1 MKSKSIL
8 VQFTLLVVGLFFIIK
23 GAVLSE
29 AFLVPLA
36 FAVLLTLILI
46 PLARKLEKKGISQV
60 FASLISVIVSILAYL
75 AFFAVI
81 AVQIGSVSERWPE
94 MQKQLTPKIEDAV
107 QMIEEKTGMNVQKQ
121 VPPWLSSS
129 DSTSQAQDA
138 ETAQTEE
145 GNTTKEESGA
155 NENSESNA
163 SSSSDE
169 KDNSGISDGVKKQV
183 GQAAVNIFGFLGNS
197 VLIFVYL
204 FFLLNYRRK
213 IKLSILR
220 FFDVDNRKQVKD
232 VLEESVKLALNFL
245 VGRFLLILSL
255 AIIYTT
261 GLLIAG
267 VQGAILVGVIAALLS
282 LIPFIGVMGGFVLAM
297 AMALLGGA
305 ETWSLIVVCIT
316 YGLAQFIEGNI
327 LEPYVV
333 GNKVNINPVVSI
345 IVVVLGSAVWGVAG
359 MILCIPIVGICK
371 IVFDAV
377 KKLEPLGYMLGEE
390 DVSDS
395 EEEGFFDRWAEK
407 LRGMFKKN

>member
-1 MKSKSIL
+1 
-8 VQFTLLVVGLFFIIK
+8 
-23 GAVLSE
+23 
-29 AFLVPLA
+29 
-36 FAVLLTLILI
+36 
-46 PLARKLEKKGISQV
+46 
-60 FASLISVIVSILAYL
+60 
-75 AFFAVI
+75 
-81 AVQIGSVSERWPE
+81 

-107 QMIEEKTGMNVQKQ
+107 QMIEAKTGMNVQKQ

-155 NENSESNA
+155 KENSESNA

>member
-8 VQFTLLVVGLFFIIK
+8 VQFTLLVVGLFFLFK

-107 QMIEEKTGMNVQKQ
+107 QMIEAKTGMNVQKQ

-155 NENSESNA
+155 KENSESNA